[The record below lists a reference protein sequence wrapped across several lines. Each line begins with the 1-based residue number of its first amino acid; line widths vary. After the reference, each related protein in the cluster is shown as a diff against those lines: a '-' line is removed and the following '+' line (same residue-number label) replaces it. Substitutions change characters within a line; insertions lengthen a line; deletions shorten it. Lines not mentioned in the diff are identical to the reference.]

1 MKRRATRL
9 APPKSTISLSAV
21 AVLFTTF
28 AAMAKDNN
36 LPSIDLK
43 KACGIRAKASA
54 EMMGDQSSAAGA
66 FDTCMKSEQAARDAL
81 AAAWKDIPAV
91 FKAFCIAP
99 NVHSPSYTEWI
110 SCVEL
115 SIDVKKQRQKT

>member
-1 MKRRATRL
+1 MISK
-9 APPKSTISLSAV
+9 PTIALTAAV
-21 AVLFTTF
+21 VLFATF

-54 EMMGDQSSAAGA
+54 EMMGDKASAAGA
-66 FDTCMKSEQAARDAL
+66 FDTCMRSEQASRDAL
-81 AAAWKDIPAV
+81 AAAWKDIPAN
-91 FKAFCIAP
+91 FKAFCITP
-99 NVHSPSYTEWI
+99 NVYSPSYTEWI

-115 SIDVKKQRQKT
+115 GIDVKKQRQKLSQ